1 MEDKKLN
8 ERESIELITA
18 MISRTNERY
27 FGDGNIYLVWGYV
40 TLVVASSVWLLL
52 TLTHNPAWNWLWFL
66 IWIIGGIS
74 TPVMARKQQGKYG
87 VKTYSDK
94 LINRIWTVVGISGI
108 ACTAA
113 CLAFT
118 LIKGIN
124 CWSVMLLFALVI
136 IPVIEIA
143 QGVILEEKSFV
154 AGGAI
159 GLSAGIIT
167 GCCIAGGVPLYTY
180 WYMPM
185 FILAFVSMMIIPG
198 HVLNY
203 KARNKK

>member
-40 TLVVASSVWLLL
+40 TLAVASSVWLLL
-52 TLTHNPAWNWLWFL
+52 ALTHNPAWNWLWFL
-66 IWIIGGIS
+66 IWIVGGIS
-74 TPVMARKQQGKYG
+74 TQIISRKQRGKYG

-94 LINRIWTVVGISGI
+94 LINRIWTVVGISCI
-108 ACTAA
+108 ICTAA
-113 CLAFT
+113 CLSFM
-118 LIKGIN
+118 LIMDVN
-124 CWSVMLLFALVI
+124 SWSCMLLFALVI
-136 IPVIEIA
+136 VPLIEIA
-143 QGVILEEKSFV
+143 QGVILEEKSFI

-159 GLSAGIIT
+159 GLTAGIIT
-167 GCCIAGGVPLYTY
+167 GCCIAGGVPLSAY

-185 FILAFVSMMIIPG
+185 FIAAFVCMMIIPG

>member
-52 TLTHNPAWNWLWFL
+52 ALTHNPAWNWLWFL

-74 TPVMARKQQGKYG
+74 TQISRKQRGKYG

-94 LINRIWTVVGISGI
+94 MINRIWTVVGISGI
-108 ACTAA
+108 CCTAA
-113 CLAFT
+113 CLAFM
-118 LIKGIN
+118 LIWGVN
-124 CWSVMLLFALVI
+124 SWSSMLLFALVI
-136 IPVIEIA
+136 VPLIEIA
-143 QGVILEEKSFV
+143 QGVILGEKSFV
-154 AGGAI
+154 VGGAI
-159 GLSAGIIT
+159 GLAAGIIT
-167 GCCIAGGVPLYTY
+167 GCCIAGGVPLSAY

-185 FILAFVSMMIIPG
+185 FIAAFVCMMIIPG

>member
-1 MEDKKLN
+1 
-8 ERESIELITA
+8 
-18 MISRTNERY
+18 
-27 FGDGNIYLVWGYV
+27 
-40 TLVVASSVWLLL
+40 
-52 TLTHNPAWNWLWFL
+52 
-66 IWIIGGIS
+66 
-74 TPVMARKQQGKYG
+74 
-87 VKTYSDK
+87 
-94 LINRIWTVVGISGI
+94 VGISGI
-108 ACTAA
+108 CCTAA

-154 AGGAI
+154 AGGTI
-159 GLSAGIIT
+159 GLAAGIIT
-167 GCCIAGGVPLYTY
+167 GCCIAGGVPLSAY

-198 HVLNY
+198 HVLNH